1 MYDIYMNIVTI
12 SQTLED
18 LNKKLD
24 TWTDKLTS
32 NGVLASILTLGIFL
46 IVCIAINHYASK

>member
-1 MYDIYMNIVTI
+1 MNIVTI

-32 NGVLASILTLGIFL
+32 NGVLASILTLGVFL
-46 IVCIAINHYASK
+46 IACIAINHYASK